1 MICLTGDVHHS
12 SLGTND
18 QCYLSGGTEVRIA
31 ARYARL
37 AEAHGVKLT
46 FYVTGKTLVEEWRDF
61 QTVAVSPSVEIG
73 GHTYGGIPQTWWK
86 KVWNRLRGLQPPFV
100 STRATCGSARS
111 GINAKTVCWPISWS
125 ASWPTSFGK
134 PWPQCAEPPA

>member
-1 MICLTGDVHHS
+1 LSAMICLTGDVHHS

-61 QTVAVSPSVEIG
+61 QTVAVTFAFDCVSFASHLDALGP
-73 GHTYGGIPQTWWK
+73 TTWKAIVPTVRCQW
-86 KVWNRLRGLQPPFV
+86 
-100 STRATCGSARS
+100 AR
-111 GINAKTVCWPISWS
+111 
-125 ASWPTSFGK
+125 
-134 PWPQCAEPPA
+134 